1 MPYVNVRILKD
12 GATPAQK
19 AQIVKEMTD
28 TLVRV
33 LNKDPLKTHIV
44 IDEVELDNWGFGGEL
59 TSEIRKRKK

>member
-12 GATPAQK
+12 GATVEQK

-33 LNKDPLKTHIV
+33 LKKDPLKTHIV
-44 IDEVELDNWGFGGEL
+44 IDEVELDNWGFAGEL

>member
-12 GATPAQK
+12 GATLAQK

-33 LNKDPLKTHIV
+33 LKKDPLKTQIV
-44 IDEVELDNWGFGGEL
+44 IDEVERDNWGFGGEL